1 MTIKEQNM
9 KFGANKFVVCL
20 FCICMAAAA
29 MPRQAFGAPLP
40 RAGKAQQTPEKTVTL
55 NVTQRTLVYILSQI
69 KEQTGLAYGFKN
81 SKDQTRN
88 DLYSINVRRVSVDSA
103 LNTLFKGT
111 KFTYD
116 IVGNLIL
123 VSERQAV
130 GSQVTDNLI
139 KVRGRI
145 TDEDGNPIPGASI
158 VIHGTTQGV
167 ASDVNGNYELQVNPD
182 DVLQIS
188 FIGYDTE
195 IIPIRGKSE
204 INVAMSF
211 TAEDLEEVSVVAF
224 GTQKKE
230 SVVSAISTVRP
241 MDLKSSSSDLTT
253 SLAGRVAGIIGWQT
267 GGMPGALTEEE
278 MNTKF
283 YIRGITSFNSNA
295 NSDPLILID
304 GVESSKLDLSRM
316 APEDI
321 ETFSVLKDASAT
333 AMYGARGANG
343 IIMVTTKKG
352 EEGSVYTTA
361 RYETVISMPT
371 KEIEVVD
378 PVTWMRMYNEA
389 LVGRNPNMTPKYSV
403 EQINRT
409 ASGKYPNWLYPANDW
424 YEMMIKDYTVNHRFG
439 VNIRGGS
446 KILQYYA
453 SLNYNRDLGQQ
464 KTDKLNDFDVDI
476 KSNSTTF
483 RTNLTI
489 NLKAG
494 IQLLINS
501 ATTYDKYHGPT
512 VGASSLYSLA
522 FSASPVD
529 FAAVYP
535 ADDTYNWPHIRF
547 GSTTDSKT
555 NPYEQLHKGY
565 VERFRVSST
574 NRAEYIQ
581 NLSSLIKGLEFRASI
596 SFSHEGY
603 TMTSYE
609 TIPFRYALAGYDFE
623 TGKHTL
629 QALNPENA
637 KRTLDVK
644 QTQSTATNQI
654 TYEGRLYHTAA
665 WKDHQTSL
673 MGVFQ
678 MMEKTY
684 GPVQGGV
691 LNGMPQRNM
700 TFSMRGTYG
709 YKDRYFIEGSF
720 GYNGSERFSD
730 DNRWGFFPAG
740 GVAWV
745 VTNEPFMQ
753 SSSHWLSYLKLRAS
767 YGQVGN
773 DGVVSTP
780 RFAYLPSIGKGSDSY
795 ADPEPYGGTQFKRYA
810 YDYYPNNNIK
820 WEIAETVN
828 LGLEGKLFD
837 GLFEFNLDAFQEI
850 RHNVLGYRTTVPSTV
865 GLEMAQLDNIGK
877 GRTRGLEFSGKIQH
891 AFSNDFW
898 MILNGTLTYSRSTYL
913 DIVEALN
920 KPEWQRMKGQES
932 SQAIGYIAEGLF
944 RDQAE
949 IDNSPTQG
957 GNVMPGDIRY
967 RDLNGDGSVDV
978 EDVTYIGYPQ
988 TPRLIYGFQGFF
1000 TFKDWEFSFAF
1011 QGSGQRS
1018 FFMNPYN
1025 ISPFTQDR
1033 AMLKAIYEDHWSE
1046 SNMSDRPFWPRL
1058 STSNIIEHNTQ
1069 ENWTSGAETRKST
1082 YFMRECSFLR
1092 CTSIELAYNM
1102 PKKLM
1107 NRWKLQNVKF
1117 FARANNPFLI
1127 SNFDVWDV
1135 ELGENGFNYPIQRTY
1150 TLGLNLSF

>member
-1 MTIKEQNM
+1 MTNRIHYTNK
-9 KFGANKFVVCL
+9 GANKFVFCL
-20 FCICMAAAA
+20 FLLAISAIGL
-29 MPRQAFGAPLP
+29 PRQAVAESLM
-40 RAGKAQQTPEKTVTL
+40 RNVEVKQTPEKTVTL
-55 NVTQRTLVYILSQI
+55 NITQRTLVYILSEI

-81 SKDQTRN
+81 SQDQARN

-103 LNTLFKGT
+103 LTVLLRGT
-111 KFTYD
+111 KYAYE
-116 IVGNLIL
+116 IVGNLIFIT
-123 VSERQAV
+123 ERQAA
-130 GSQVTDNLI
+130 GSRLSDNLM
-139 KVRGRI
+139 KVKGKI
-145 TDEDGNPIPGASI
+145 TDEDGNPIPGAT
-158 VIHGTTQGV
+158 VLIHGTTQGV
-167 ASDVNGNYELQVNPD
+167 ASNAEGLYELQANPD
-182 DVLQIS
+182 DILQIS

-195 IIPIRGKSE
+195 IIPIRGKAE
-204 INVAMSF
+204 INVALKF
-211 TAEDLEEVSVVAF
+211 TAENLEEVSVVAF

-304 GVESSKLDLSRM
+304 GVESFKLDLSRM

-361 RYETVISMPT
+361 RYEAVISTPT

-378 PVTWMRMYNEA
+378 PVTWMRMYNQA
-389 LVGRNPNMTPKYSV
+389 LIGRNPNVMPKYSV

-409 ASGKYPNWLYPANDW
+409 ASGKYPGWLYPANDW

-446 KILQYYA
+446 KVLQYYA

-501 ATTYDKYHGPT
+501 ATTYDKYHGPM
-512 VGASSLYSLA
+512 VGASNIYGLA

-529 FAAVYP
+529 FAATYP

-547 GSTTDSKT
+547 GSTSEMKS
-555 NPYEQLHKGY
+555 NPYMQLQQGY
-565 VERFRVSST
+565 MERSRVSTT

-581 NLSSLIKGLEFRASI
+581 NLSSLVKGLELRANI
-596 SFSHEGY
+596 SLSHE
-603 TMTSYE
+603 SYSA
-609 TIPFRYALAGYDFE
+609 TTFKTTPFLYALANYDFE

-629 QALNPENA
+629 QALNPEEA
-637 KRTLDVK
+637 KRTLDLQRSIS
-644 QTQSTATNQI
+644 QTSTQVV
-654 TYEGRLYHTAA
+654 YEAGLYHNAA

-673 MGVFQ
+673 IGIFQ
-678 MMEKTY
+678 MMEKINN
-684 GPVQGGV
+684 PVQTV
-691 LNGMPQRNM
+691 LNGQPQRNM

-720 GYNGSERFSD
+720 GYNGSERFAD
-730 DNRWGFFPAG
+730 GHRWGFFPAG
-740 GVAWV
+740 GLAWV
-745 VTNEPFMQ
+745 VTSEPFMQ
-753 SSSHWLSYLKLRAS
+753 SSSHWLSYLKVRAS

-773 DGVVSTP
+773 DGIVDEP
-780 RFAYLPSIGKGSDSY
+780 RFAFLPTITKGETY
-795 ADPEPYGGTQFKRYA
+795 TDPEPYANVMQRYKYA
-810 YDYYPNNNIK
+810 YYPNNDIK
-820 WEIAETVN
+820 WEVAETVN
-828 LGLEGKLFD
+828 FGLEGKLFD

-850 RHNVLGYRTTVPSTV
+850 RHNVLGYRTTVPSIV
-865 GLEMAQLDNIGK
+865 GTEVAQLDNIGK
-877 GRTRGLEFSGKIQH
+877 GRTRGVEFSGKIQH

-898 MILNGTLTYSRSTYL
+898 MILNGNLTYSRSTYL
-913 DIVEALN
+913 EITEALN

-944 RDQAE
+944 RDEAE
-949 IDNSPTQG
+949 IANSPVQG

-967 RDLNGDGSVDV
+967 RDLNGDGSITV
-978 EDVTYIGYPQ
+978 EDATYIGYPE
-988 TPRLIYGFQGFF
+988 TPRLIYGFMGMFNY
-1000 TFKDWEFSFAF
+1000 KNWEFSFAF

-1018 FFMNPYN
+1018 FFMNPSS
-1025 ISPFTQDR
+1025 ISPFVQDR

-1046 SNMSDRPFWPRL
+1046 NNMSDRPFWPRL
-1058 STSNIIEHNTQ
+1058 STMNITEHNPQ
-1069 ENWTSGAETRKST
+1069 EDWYSGAEARKST
-1082 YFMRECSFLR
+1082 YFMRECKFLR

-1117 FARANNPFLI
+1117 FARTNNPFLI

-1150 TLGLNLSF
+1150 TVGLNLSF